1 MKSAMKKIIVLLI
14 IFTLLMPFITGLH
27 AEVAAKSWTIS
38 ESTDYDGKSI
48 TAELNKGV
56 LTISGEGYMKGFNK
70 YNDSYNGTKYNTP
83 WNDYNDEIKTIII
96 EDGVKSIGRNAFEGC
111 SNLTN
116 INIFGNIELIEN
128 NSIPVKSD
136 LTVRY
141 RIDAPNIPGNQ
152 EYYNDTI
159 NLFLSNNSVI
169 KSQKFWDISE
179 KRDCS
184 LIMVLDKEGTGTVVG
199 DGEMAR
205 SPHHVLSYGK
215 IKKLVIENG
224 ITEIPANAAYQNQNL
239 QSVLIA
245 DSVEKIGDCAFAEC
259 RNLQKVVIPSNVTE
273 IGENAFAWCH
283 TLTIYCEPNSYA
295 KQYAIEKGIKC
306 VVEKTWDISKQND
319 NSVQAT
325 YKADAQKLIIT
336 GTGEMK
342 DWDIEAGNNPEWYAY
357 KENITIIKI
366 EEGVKNIGKD
376 AFSNTTNLESI
387 TIPDSVISI
396 DESAFSKGTNLV
408 IECSGN
414 SEAAKYA
421 KRNQFKYVIN
431 WSGSELGTNL
441 KAVLNSEGTL
451 RIIKTSDVGSMKNFN
466 GEDGALW
473 SDYKEDIKK
482 VVIESGVENIGNCAF
497 WGCTNL
503 TDVQLSNG
511 LEYLGNYAFKACTSL
526 QNINF
531 PDSVTELG
539 EYTFEGCTSLTSVN
553 IPKNVTQIGAGTFK
567 ETGLI
572 QLIIPDGVT
581 IIKGKAFEN
590 CENLESVKIPDSV
603 TYIGQEAFSGCD
615 KLKIICNDGSAA
627 EKYAID
633 NDIKF
638 EFMGS
643 VTPEKIILDK
653 TSIELDLNGKKEYKL
668 TATIEPDNV
677 NYAADITWTSSD
689 ESVAKVKDG
698 VVTAIGE
705 GTCYIKAV
713 TENEKQAICN
723 VTVINTGKNPSD
735 EEEPGNGSD
744 DGTGEEP
751 GNGSDD
757 GTGDN
762 SGNDSGNGSND
773 GTGDGSE
780 NGSGNGSDNGTGDG
794 SGNGS
799 GNGSGDGTGDGSGNS
814 SGDGT
819 GGTSGNSS
827 GNGSNNG
834 LNSNLNNNG
843 SDSSSNSVTGN
854 KDITLSSQTLPKTG
868 NNLILLVGIIVVAT
882 ISGISY
888 KKFKNLDI

>member
-14 IFTLLMPFITGLH
+14 IFTLLIPFITGLH
-27 AEVAAKSWTIS
+27 AEVAANSWEIS
-38 ESTDYDGKSI
+38 GRTDYDEGEESRI

-56 LTISGEGYMKGFNK
+56 LTISGEGYMKNFNK
-70 YNDSYNGTKYNTP
+70 YNDSYNGTKYDTP
-83 WNDYNDEIKTIII
+83 WNDHNNEIKTIII
-96 EDGVKSIGRNAFEGC
+96 KDGVKSIGRNAFEGC

-159 NLFLSNNSVI
+159 KLFLSNNSVI

-179 KRDCS
+179 ERNCS
-184 LIMVLDKEGTGTVVG
+184 LIMVLDKDGTGTVLG

-205 SPHHVLSYGK
+205 SPYHVLSYGK
-215 IKKLVIENG
+215 IEKLVIENG

-245 DSVEKIGDCAFAEC
+245 DSVKKIGDFAFEQC
-259 RNLQKVVIPSNVTE
+259 TNLQKVVIPRNVTE
-273 IGENAFAWCH
+273 IGENAFAGCYA
-283 TLTIYCEPNSYA
+283 LTIYCEPNSYA

-325 YKADAQKLIIT
+325 YKADDQKLIIT

-342 DWDIEAGNNPEWYAY
+342 DWDIGAGNNPEWYAY
-357 KENITIIKI
+357 KENITRIKI

-451 RIIKTSDVGSMKNFN
+451 TIIKTSDVGSMKSFN
-466 GEDGALW
+466 GENGAPW
-473 SDYKEDIKK
+473 SNYKEDIKK
-482 VVIESGVENIGNCAF
+482 VVIESGIENIGSCAF

-503 TDVQLSNG
+503 IDVQLSNG
-511 LEYLGNYAFKACTSL
+511 LEYIGNYVFKDCTSL

-553 IPKNVTQIGAGTFK
+553 IPKSVTQIGSGTFK
-567 ETGLI
+567 GTGLI

-581 IIKGKAFEN
+581 NIKAKAFED
-590 CENLESVKIPDSV
+590 CKDLESVKIPDSV
-603 TYIGQEAFSGCD
+603 TDIGQDAFLGCD
-615 KLKIICNDGSAA
+615 KLKIICNDGSTA
-627 EKYAID
+627 EEYARD
-633 NDIKF
+633 NEIEI
-638 EFMGS
+638 EFMEP
-643 VTPEKIILDK
+643 VTPDKIILDK

-668 TATIEPDNV
+668 TATIEPDDV

-713 TENEKQAICN
+713 TENGKQAICD

-735 EEEPGNGSD
+735 EKEPGDGSD

-757 GTGDN
+757 GTRD
-762 SGNDSGNGSND
+762 D
-773 GTGDGSE
+773 
-780 NGSGNGSDNGTGDG
+780 
-794 SGNGS
+794 S

-819 GGTSGNSS
+819 GGTSGNDSGNSS
-827 GNGSNNG
+827 GNGSAGGTGNGSNNG
-834 LNSNLNNNG
+834 LNSNLNGNG
-843 SDSSSNSVTGN
+843 SNSSSNSVTGN
-854 KDITLSSQTLPKTG
+854 KDITLSSHALPKTG
-868 NNLILLVGIIVVAT
+868 NNVILLVGIIVVAT